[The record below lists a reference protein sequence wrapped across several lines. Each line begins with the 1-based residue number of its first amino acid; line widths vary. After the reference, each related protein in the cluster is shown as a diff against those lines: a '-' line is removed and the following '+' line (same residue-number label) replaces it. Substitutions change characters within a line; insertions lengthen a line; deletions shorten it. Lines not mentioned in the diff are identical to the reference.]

1 MLISQRNITVPCPV
15 CNCCWLK
22 WNSGWWENVC
32 NIYSEVRF
40 KKTFRV
46 SQVAYNFILNNIEPS
61 LIQQIVMEEVILPA
75 LRLAICQYRLDR
87 GEYLNTIVE
96 IPFYPLAWFG
106 KSASWSLPSLSR
118 RLNFVVISSWKH
130 DLQYATI
137 LPAFHTLH
145 SCCFQTEN
153 TAYRSSSRTSV
164 MYISCS
170 QSKRD
175 TYFPLF
181 LPFCRKTSC
190 VCMTKCAKCG

>member
-1 MLISQRNITVPCPV
+1 MSFEFGLPSIIAHFPKEHHCSCPV
-15 CNCCWLK
+15 HTCCRLK
-22 WNSGWWENVC
+22 WNTGWWGNVC

-75 LRLAICQYRLDR
+75 L
-87 GEYLNTIVE
+87 
-96 IPFYPLAWFG
+96 AWFG

-137 LPAFHTLH
+137 LPAFHMLH

-153 TAYRSSSRTSV
+153 TAYRSCSCTSG

-170 QSKRD
+170 QSKRN

-181 LPFCRKTSC
+181 LPFCRKTSH
-190 VCMTKCAKCG
+190 VCMTKFAKCG